1 MFLQRLISIAFIASN
16 LGGSIRTR
24 ANAGQAPQPHPEKSS
39 LAGRLYDI
47 TSEATAS
54 TRSKQTPLSAAS
66 SSSRSWSSYITV
78 DASNILSVLVDKAGF
93 FLDPQLRNLRQF
105 VHCDEAK
112 LNVARKELIISNF
125 TVSLPSSSTSSQ
137 DSLKIGRIHVTW
149 DSYSRPCLDI
159 EVENVDILVEFV
171 NLLFSR
177 NNW

>member
-1 MFLQRLISIAFIASN
+1 MFLQRLISIAFITSN

-24 ANAGQAPQPHPEKSS
+24 ANADQTPRPHPEKSS
-39 LAGRLYDI
+39 LTGRLHDLS
-47 TSEATAS
+47 SEATAP
-54 TRSKQTPLSAAS
+54 TRSKQTPLAAAS

-112 LNVARKELIISNF
+112 LNVARKELLISNF
-125 TVSLPSSSTSSQ
+125 TVSLPSSTRSQ
-137 DSLKIGRIHVTW
+137 DSLKIGRIQVTW